1 MAADSRE
8 AWGADRRTELPRPQN
23 SPLDRL
29 RSGKATGLHVLSFIL
44 PGGGLGRGCG
54 QKNPLWCPGKNAAEQ
69 TGPFELCRL

>member
-8 AWGADRRTELPRPQN
+8 ARGADRRTELPRPQN

-44 PGGGLGRGCG
+44 PGVRSEESTVVSWEERSRTDGSL
-54 QKNPLWCPGKNAAEQ
+54 
-69 TGPFELCRL
+69 